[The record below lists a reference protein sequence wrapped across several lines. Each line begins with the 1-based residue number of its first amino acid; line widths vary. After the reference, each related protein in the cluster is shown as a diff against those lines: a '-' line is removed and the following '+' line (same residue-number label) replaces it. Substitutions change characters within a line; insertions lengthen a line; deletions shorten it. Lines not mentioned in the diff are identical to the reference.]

1 MRKTIKSL
9 LIKVSFFCLS
19 LVLSIA
25 VCEVALNY
33 LLKKY
38 QMPYTYTAVK
48 NNPHKNFN
56 EEKMRRHEDIYE
68 MYKSLPSNLEI
79 ITVGDSFT
87 NGGNVEWEQ
96 SYPFRLFEKL
106 DRRFPVSNMG
116 ICEDTTK
123 GTYMRL
129 SHYFQNK
136 KDLSRKTI
144 VVVLVGAAD
153 MFYDTGKEFES
164 FYNEYMGGNHISSE
178 SISFKIEDRL
188 SLFSKLKTV
197 KMTKFVFDWAQN
209 KIFDDQQT
217 TVKNALA
224 ERLQSCFDSTGS
236 VRRECFIKHLSKI
249 KTAFKD
255 GYSKIFFKKLQDTI
269 ISVNL
274 RDKDGSEER
283 IVEDLL
289 TAIHVFPRML
299 AAPSVLYNLASY
311 TTLQSHYS
319 LELDIIPLV
328 KHITTDERDFFHEIE
343 KDHDQINK
351 SSAMLKS
358 IESWSAYGAEARRIQ
373 SQYHEKIINLV
384 QKERGEIIFL
394 TYPLD
399 YKNINSAIMKLAQKE
414 NVHVVNVASVFNKL
428 IQSGVPQDELI
439 GDWEHCTP
447 KGYDVIASS
456 VLSKIEEISRLHRKN
471 VVSYQE

>member
-1 MRKTIKSL
+1 
-9 LIKVSFFCLS
+9 
-19 LVLSIA
+19 
-25 VCEVALNY
+25 
-33 LLKKY
+33 
-38 QMPYTYTAVK
+38 
-48 NNPHKNFN
+48 
-56 EEKMRRHEDIYE
+56 
-68 MYKSLPSNLEI
+68 MYNSLPSNLEI
-79 ITVGDSFT
+79 ITIGDSFT

-106 DRRFPVSNMG
+106 DKRFPVSNMG

-129 SHYFQNK
+129 SHYFENK
-136 KDLSRKTI
+136 KDLSRKSI

-153 MFYDTGKEFES
+153 MFYETGKEFES
-164 FYNEYMGGNHISSE
+164 FYKEYVSGNHITSQ
-178 SISFKIEDRL
+178 SISFKIEDEL
-188 SLFSKLKTV
+188 SFFSKLKTV
-197 KMTKFVFDWAQN
+197 KMTKFVFNWAQN
-209 KIFDDQQT
+209 KFFDDKNKA
-217 TVKNALA
+217 VKNALA
-224 ERLQSCFDSTGS
+224 ERLQYCFDSTGT
-236 VRRECFIKHLSKI
+236 VRRECFVKHLSKI
-249 KTAFKD
+249 KTAFKN

-328 KHITTDERDFFHEIE
+328 RHIVADERNFFHEME
-343 KDHDQINK
+343 KEQDQINK

-358 IESWSAYGAEARRIQ
+358 IESWSSYGAEARKIQ
-373 SQYHEKIINLV
+373 GQYHEKIINLV

-394 TYPLD
+394 TYPVD
-399 YKNINSAIMKLAQKE
+399 YKNVNAAILKLGQKD
-414 NVHVVNVASVFNKL
+414 NVHEVNVTSVFNQL
-428 IQSGVPQDELI
+428 IKSGVPQDELI

-456 VLSKIEEISRLHRKN
+456 VLSKIEEISRREKKN
-471 VVSYQE
+471 VVSY